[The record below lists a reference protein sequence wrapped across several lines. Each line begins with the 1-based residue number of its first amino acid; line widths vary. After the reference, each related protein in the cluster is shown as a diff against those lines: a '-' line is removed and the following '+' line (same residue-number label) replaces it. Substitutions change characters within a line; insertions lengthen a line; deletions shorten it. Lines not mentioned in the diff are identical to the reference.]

1 MSYNGN
7 GQNKE
12 RKNSGEGMS
21 DSQAKEWIEQG
32 NTKELVSRAE
42 LQAQKIAKKVKTN
55 QIRRIYGPVIK
66 IQEQL
71 SAGDNKWERELS
83 MLKPRVFYASA
94 REKNLKPLQEDIV
107 KFIKVIENFK
117 ADKKKAVKSFCVFME
132 ALVAYHKWYDK
143 NSDKKKHE
151 KKSSFRD
158 R

>member
-117 ADKKKAVKSFCVFME
+117 ADKKTAVKNFCAFME

-143 NSDKKKHE
+143 NSD
-151 KKSSFRD
+151 
-158 R
+158 